1 MDQPPIILTKLGYRD
16 HEAAALI
23 GVSVSKFRDLIKS
36 GRMPE
41 SRRIDGCA
49 VWRGDELLAAF
60 NDLTNTASP
69 SDPDNEP
76 DGDDG
81 DGWDDFIGDSAA

>member
-1 MDQPPIILTKLGYRD
+1 MDQPPVILTKLGYRD

-23 GVSVSKFRDLIKS
+23 GVSVSKFRDLVKS

-49 VWRGDELLAAF
+49 IWRGDELLAAF

-69 SDPDNEP
+69 SDE
-76 DGDDG
+76 DDG
-81 DGWDDFIGDSAA
+81 EGWDDVLGDSAA